1 MLEYSL
7 ISCGQLGFLS
17 YLNEKLITCLSILA
31 ASNGNNPFV
40 VSPDV
45 IVASVRSRIAFVI
58 SETSALVGLGL
69 LYIDS
74 NI

>member
-1 MLEYSL
+1 M
-7 ISCGQLGFLS
+7 
-17 YLNEKLITCLSILA
+17 
-31 ASNGNNPFV
+31 GNYPFV

-45 IVASVRSRIAFVI
+45 IVASVKSKTEFVM
-58 SETSALVGLGL
+58 SDTYALVGLGL